1 MKRKFLAALLALV
14 MVFSMIPVSA
24 SAKEAKDT
32 DKGVTFE
39 YSDTT
44 LSGLYGTFTVTALA
58 PDGTQY
64 SQITVSDFYKSG
76 SQKNTWTINSDTYEI
91 ASISLSNGVLSSHS
105 ISENKHSVD
114 FRCTFTQ
121 DSSTL
126 TVQLAEHFDESQV
139 AIEGEEIK
147 HNGIFYYDISEV
159 EALKM
164 VGKSLNWQLPDSIT
178 IDGITLRYVQT
189 NVLQPT
195 EGFTKLDGYYENG
208 YIDYWEADAQNG
220 SGLAT
225 PYNIRQIEIRYN
237 DTETAIIPYT
247 DLKYVRVA
255 NRTSRYEI
263 QSNDASHSIVAFYNE
278 AESDT
283 GNDYSLYAV
292 RFVETGNSIGKSKM
306 PPDPKYAD
314 HLYYEFTG
322 WTIGYNG
329 GAPFHENTTVTD
341 DTVVY
346 AQKKTTTSTSS
357 EIHVMN
363 ENGELI
369 NRYIELFNASH
380 PGSSITAESI
390 DMGSIKITVY
400 GQGDEHTNPDYNLSL
415 EQNGWREEDS
425 YYFVYNYLSGVGEQD
440 NTPIAVNEITKIVID
455 AKDTDGNTLDP
466 VTINR
471 GSANGE
477 FDATTG
483 AGGASGYI
491 IELYIKAAPTA
502 PTDDELL
509 DDPDID
515 GDLAILG
522 ENAVKVTCTNNE
534 AEHKA
539 QTYGLIANTNGQTD
553 SYTIGAVTAL
563 ADGGYTCTITVNNE
577 PYVAEY
583 GENHTLAENEPE
595 SQNIV
600 LTWDS
605 DSNTW
610 IAPSELPVNFNVTC
624 TTEPGGGDEDEP
636 NVPTDDEL
644 KAALSGMIQVDCIT
658 NEEQHLV
665 ESYGV
670 IDGGINRPDPDEVTK
685 NGETYTYT
693 VTVDSAK
700 YLGKYSSEYG
710 NHELVSTGTITI
722 TLQYDAEKETWYV
735 DTPVTIEVKCDSG
748 TTDPEK
754 PDEDAVIKLLG
765 NEAVLVQC
773 DVADSGHARRYY
785 PLLSGTFTIGD
796 VENNTVKVTVDSNEY
811 LKEYTLYSGKEHSE
825 VIAQD
830 EHYFTLTWSGS
841 EWTVSGAPVTFTVHC
856 STSEEPEKPAAPDVV
871 KLLGTNA
878 VEVLCVT
885 NNSVHGSKTYGLLD
899 GGYMEQGPEW
909 IQGEEDGYWQ
919 YVVTI
924 DAGFYQAQFN
934 TDTKSK
940 HDLAS
945 PAETYLP
952 ITLIYRDNTW
962 VIEGTEPYT
971 TIKLVCDS
979 EEPTLPEK
987 PDDETIYDIFNGNKP
1002 VILACVTENS
1012 GHEEQAFDLLTN
1024 SYDIGEVKE
1033 IDGRYLCDITIVNVQ
1048 DYIDIYNE
1056 NTDKEHSLSPN
1067 QPNQVLTLKYADG
1080 EWAIDD
1086 DGTVYYTV
1094 ACEDTSTEP
1103 TPDPDP
1109 TPDPTPTPGPGGG
1122 DKPPYI
1128 PPVDP
1133 DDSGVSDLLNTDDH
1147 IQYLFGYPEGTF
1159 GPENNMTRAEVA
1171 QMFYNLL
1178 LDQDVTI
1185 TKTFDDVP
1193 AGAWYAKAVNTLA
1206 SLGVVSGVGNG
1217 DFEPERSIT
1226 RAEFT
1231 SIAMKFAEG
1240 KTGGT
1245 NIFSDVKSTDWFYR
1259 AVVNSTQYG
1268 WIHGYGDGT
1277 FRPNNPITRVEVT
1290 AIVNNMLGREADVD
1304 FVTEHYDELNH
1315 FSDLEVSHWGYYH
1328 IVEATNDHD
1337 YTKPSSGENWTELN

>member
-24 SAKEAKDT
+24 SADGTIYEGNDT
-32 DKGVTFE
+32 FYYHITDSSLANMVAEKRPEGSSSDVSRVTITFNHDYSAGGQNTFVFRNGYTIALSNVSDYVQPDDIAYLTISFVDDTSVVIPQSELNWTWVETLPRRYDLRLATDDNTCTVTF
-39 YSDTT
+39 YYQPGD
-44 LSGLYGTFTVTALA
+44 YV
-58 PDGTQY
+58 D
-64 SQITVSDFYKSG
+64 
-76 SQKNTWTINSDTYEI
+76 
-91 ASISLSNGVLSSHS
+91 NGHWKEL
-105 ISENKHSVD
+105 
-114 FRCTFTQ
+114 
-121 DSSTL
+121 
-126 TVQLAEHFDESQV
+126 SQV
-139 AIEGEEIK
+139 SVEKGTSLGDRMPALPNQGTAHWVAWETGSN
-147 HNGIFYYDISEV
+147 NGDGAEFTADTV
-159 EALKM
+159 
-164 VGKSLNWQLPDSIT
+164 VDSDLSVYARKVT
-178 IDGITLRYVQT
+178 
-189 NVLQPT
+189 
-195 EGFTKLDGYYENG
+195 
-208 YIDYWEADAQNG
+208 NG
-220 SGLAT
+220 SG
-225 PYNIRQIEIRYN
+225 RYY
-237 DTETAIIPYT
+237 D
-247 DLKYVRVA
+247 
-255 NRTSRYEI
+255 
-263 QSNDASHSIVAFYNE
+263 
-278 AESDT
+278 
-283 GNDYSLYAV
+283 
-292 RFVETGNSIGKSKM
+292 
-306 PPDPKYAD
+306 
-314 HLYYEFTG
+314 
-322 WTIGYNG
+322 
-329 GAPFHENTTVTD
+329 
-341 DTVVY
+341 
-346 AQKKTTTSTSS
+346 
-357 EIHVMN
+357 VMN
-363 ENGELI
+363 QDNRLFETILEL
-369 NRYIELFNASH
+369 YL
-380 PGSSITAESI
+380 
-390 DMGSIKITVY
+390 
-400 GQGDEHTNPDYNLSL
+400 DEHPNSDITTENVQISKISVNGSEKSTNPDYSPLGTSY
-415 EQNGWREEDS
+415 GW
-425 YYFVYNYLSGVGEQD
+425 QD
-440 NTPIAVNEITKIVID
+440 NYSRYWIYNLENHTGEEGGTYYNDRVPPDDIRSITIYATVNSGAEEAYVISRSELDVRVESNSTIEIYIRDTSEEEVTP
-455 AKDTDGNTLDP
+455 
-466 VTINR
+466 
-471 GSANGE
+471 
-477 FDATTG
+477 
-483 AGGASGYI
+483 
-491 IELYIKAAPTA
+491 PTA
-502 PTDDELL
+502 PSEETVIELAGNDAVAVECTTNEEHEQVKYDL
-509 DDPDID
+509 NEDSITVGDVVPD
-515 GDLAILG
+515 G
-522 ENAVKVTCTNNE
+522 E
-534 AEHKA
+534 
-539 QTYGLIANTNGQTD
+539 
-553 SYTIGAVTAL
+553 
-563 ADGGYTCTITVNNE
+563 GGYTCTVTVKPDSYVTAYNNDYPDHSLNPTSQTGE
-577 PYVAEY
+577 ILLVSNGEEWTIAGDAPFVTFTVACQ
-583 GENHTLAENEPE
+583 TEPE
-595 SQNIV
+595 EE
-600 LTWDS
+600 TPTRPD
-605 DSNTW
+605 NTW
-610 IAPSELPVNFNVTC
+610 IANNIEVNVKC
-624 TTEPGGGDEDEP
+624 
-636 NVPTDDEL
+636 L
-644 KAALSGMIQVDCIT
+644 
-658 NEEQHLV
+658 NETHSPEQYNL
-665 ESYGV
+665 E
-670 IDGGINRPDPDEVTK
+670 K
-685 NGETYTYT
+685 YTSISD
-693 VTVDSAK
+693 VAK
-700 YLGKYSSEYG
+700 DAEGYFF
-710 NHELVSTGTITI
+710 TITI
-722 TLQYDAEKETWYV
+722 DANDYVARYNSDVESTHSLDGSESIIVTVRYTEKDENDGYWAAN
-735 DTPVTIEVKCDSG
+735 PSSVTINVKCDSG
-748 TTDPEK
+748 TTGPEK
-754 PDEDAVIKLLG
+754 PDEGTVTGLLG

-830 EHYFTLTWSGS
+830 ENYFTLTWNGKD
-841 EWTVSGAPVTFTVHC
+841 WTVSGNPVTFTVHC
-856 STSEEPEKPAAPDVV
+856 STTEEPEEPTAPDVA
-871 KLLGTNA
+871 KILGTNA

-885 NNSVHGSKTYGLLD
+885 NNGIHGSKTYGLLN
-899 GGYMEQGPEW
+899 GGYMEQGPDW
-909 IQGEEDGYWQ
+909 ITGQGEEDGYWQ

-934 TDTKSK
+934 TDTTSK
-940 HDLAS
+940 HNLAS

-952 ITLIYRDNTW
+952 ITLVYRDSAW
-962 VIEGTEPYT
+962 AIEGTGPYA

-1002 VILACVTENS
+1002 VVLACVTENS

-1024 SYDIGEVKE
+1024 SYNIGEVKE

-1067 QPNQVLTLKYADG
+1067 QPDQVLTLKYADG

-1086 DGTVYYTV
+1086 DGMVFYKV

-1122 DKPPYI
+1122 DNPPYI

-1193 AGAWYAKAVNTLA
+1193 ANAWYAKAVNTLA

-1337 YTKPSSGENWTELN
+1337 YTKPSSGENWTKLN

>member
-24 SAKEAKDT
+24 SAAGNVIVTGDNPIT
-32 DKGVTFE
+32 DNDRSVSFHLYTTQLYKLIMLEDNSATADSDVSGVSLLLHNGFGVLDETELSLWKIGVTKAETDYFE
-39 YSDTT
+39 YSNTNRGHA
-44 LSGLYGTFTVTALA
+44 LEPNNIKGLKIS
-58 PDGTQY
+58 Y
-64 SQITVSDFYKSG
+64 STGD
-76 SQKNTWTINSDTYEI
+76 SQKE
-91 ASISLSNGVLSSHS
+91 
-105 ISENKHSVD
+105 
-114 FRCTFTQ
+114 
-121 DSSTL
+121 
-126 TVQLAEHFDESQV
+126 
-139 AIEGEEIK
+139 
-147 HNGIFYYDISEV
+147 
-159 EALKM
+159 
-164 VGKSLNWQLPDSIT
+164 IT
-178 IDGITLRYVQT
+178 IDAS
-189 NVLQPT
+189 
-195 EGFTKLDGYYENG
+195 KLLLHCKRGALG
-208 YIDYWEADAQNG
+208 LTADYTIMSSNAD
-220 SGLAT
+220 
-225 PYNIRQIEIRYN
+225 
-237 DTETAIIPYT
+237 
-247 DLKYVRVA
+247 K
-255 NRTSRYEI
+255 
-263 QSNDASHSIVAFYNE
+263 SIVAFYDNG
-278 AESDT
+278 
-283 GNDYSLYAV
+283 GNAQGVNYSLYDAYLIPRNTTMQSHGIWPETPSYIAYHFV
-292 RFVETGNSIGKSKM
+292 NWDLNKAGGSPFLQTSVVDGDKEVFSQKSALGDETIGTEIHVINTQNELKARFVEL
-306 PPDPKYAD
+306 
-314 HLYYEFTG
+314 H
-322 WTIGYNG
+322 
-329 GAPFHENTTVTD
+329 
-341 DTVVY
+341 
-346 AQKKTTTSTSS
+346 
-357 EIHVMN
+357 
-363 ENGELI
+363 
-369 NRYIELFNASH
+369 NAANDNDS
-380 PGSSITAESI
+380 
-390 DMGSIKITVY
+390 DITV
-400 GQGDEHTNPDYNLSL
+400 DDINWDTIKVS
-415 EQNGWREEDS
+415 
-425 YYFVYNYLSGVGEQD
+425 V
-440 NTPIAVNEITKIVID
+440 A
-455 AKDTDGNTLDP
+455 DTDGKETNPNYNTGALPNEWREYQGETYYWVQNFDADLP
-466 VTINR
+466 GLEDTSYYNEHIAFDKITSMTVSADVNGQTYTYTIYK
-471 GSANGE
+471 GSDKGDFAVSQLAGNTHIIEIHILAKPEKPDSDDLIGTVELPGILANGTV
-477 FDATTG
+477 A
-483 AGGASGYI
+483 
-491 IELYIKAAPTA
+491 
-502 PTDDELL
+502 
-509 DDPDID
+509 ID
-515 GDLAILG
+515 C
-522 ENAVKVTCTNNE
+522 TTNNN
-534 AEHKA
+534 HSTK
-539 QTYGLIANTNGQTD
+539 TYGLKEWTYSVSDVKWSGSSSDGYYYAD
-553 SYTIGAVTAL
+553 VTIVDFKPYVMEYG
-563 ADGGYTCTITVNNE
+563 DGHTPAENQGNDTTITVMYDNTAGAWTVPTNE
-577 PYVAEY
+577 
-583 GENHTLAENEPE
+583 
-595 SQNIV
+595 I
-600 LTWDS
+600 
-605 DSNTW
+605 
-610 IAPSELPVNFNVTC
+610 PVTYNVVC
-624 TTEPGGGDEDEP
+624 TTEPGGGDEGAL

-700 YLGKYSSEYG
+700 YLGKYSSKYG

-722 TLQYDAEKETWYV
+722 TLQYDAKKETWYV
-735 DTPVTIEVKCDSG
+735 DTPVTINVKCDSG

-754 PDEDAVIKLLG
+754 PDGDTIIGLLG

-811 LKEYTLYSGKEHSE
+811 LKEYTLYSGKEHSK

-830 EHYFTLTWSGS
+830 ENYFTLTWNGKD
-841 EWTVSGAPVTFTVHC
+841 WTVSGNPVTFTVHC
-856 STSEEPEKPAAPDVV
+856 STTEEPEEPTAPDVENI
-871 KLLGTNA
+871 LGPNA

-885 NNSVHGSKTYGLLD
+885 NNGIHGSKTYGLLN
-899 GGYMEQGPEW
+899 GGYMEQGPDW
-909 IQGEEDGYWQ
+909 ITGQGEEDGYWQ

-924 DAGFYQAQFN
+924 DAGVYQAQFN

-940 HDLAS
+940 HNLAS

-962 VIEGTEPYT
+962 VIEGTEPYA
-971 TIKLVCDS
+971 TIELVCDS

-1002 VILACVTENS
+1002 VVLACVTENS
-1012 GHEEQAFDLLTN
+1012 GHEEQAFDLIPG
-1024 SYDIGEVKE
+1024 SYEIGEVKE
-1033 IDGRYLCDITIVNVQ
+1033 IGGRYLCDITIVDEQ
-1048 DYIDIYNE
+1048 DYIDIYNTE
-1056 NTDKEHSLSPN
+1056 TGKEHTLSSAN
-1067 QPNQVLTLKYADG
+1067 QPIQVLTLKYTDG

-1086 DGTVYYTV
+1086 DGMVFYKV

-1103 TPDPDP
+1103 TPEP

-1193 AGAWYAKAVNTLA
+1193 ANAWYAKAVNTLA

-1315 FSDLEVSHWGYYH
+1315 FSDLAVSHWGYYH